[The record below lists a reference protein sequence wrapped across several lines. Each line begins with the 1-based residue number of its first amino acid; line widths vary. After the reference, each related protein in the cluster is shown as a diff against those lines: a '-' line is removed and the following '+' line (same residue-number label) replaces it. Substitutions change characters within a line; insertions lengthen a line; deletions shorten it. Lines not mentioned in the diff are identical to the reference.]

1 MWICVV
7 EIIFLFCIFFK
18 KKGGCMD
25 KVKLSS
31 TLSLLFFFAAT
42 PVYASNSL
50 SVNYAM
56 GKESGA
62 QSMHGLNFIY
72 KHDITDFS
80 LIASGTYMQNTEGN
94 ENLYVKN
101 KYASIMPGV
110 AINITDNL
118 SFYGSTGLSCGSKMK
133 QDQSHEIY
141 GVAFGSGLLY
151 QINGSVQVNSGY
163 ELGIVEGKEINT
175 FILGAGFVF

>member
-1 MWICVV
+1 
-7 EIIFLFCIFFK
+7 
-18 KKGGCMD
+18 MD

-31 TLSLLFFFAAT
+31 ALSLLLFFMAT
-42 PVYASNSL
+42 PGYASNSL
-50 SVNYAM
+50 SVNYAV
-56 GKESGA
+56 GKESGG
-62 QSMHGLNFIY
+62 QLMHGFNFIY

-80 LIASGTYMQNTEGN
+80 LIASGTYIQNTEGN

-110 AINITDNL
+110 AINFTDNL
-118 SFYGSTGLSCGSKMK
+118 SFYGSTGLSCGSKIK

-141 GVAFGSGLLY
+141 GVAFGSGVLY
-151 QINGSVQVNSGY
+151 QINGSIQLNSGY

-175 FILGAGFVF
+175 FILGAGFIF